1 MGWFLFFSVVI
12 IAIVIWVLKTNTITE
27 YYDSGIVKL
36 SGKTRFGKRDGE
48 FKYYDKN
55 GFCYCYQKYEKGK
68 LVSTN
73 YLLKYAQEEIK
84 SNKEI
89 ILQAV
94 KSSGLNIEYASESLK
109 NDREIVMAA
118 VQNNGRSLNYVLK
131 EFGSDREVVLE
142 AVRNVASIIEH
153 LSYQMRN
160 DREIVMQAVKI
171 YGYLLKFAS
180 AEMKNDREIV
190 MEAIRNNH
198 SYYKNGSFLEFASSE
213 MRNDRE
219 IVLEAIKNNDNPL
232 RDGRSVLLFV
242 STEMRNDREIAL
254 FSVNCNYVHFRYL
267 NDNFQR
273 DIQIIQQAVNS
284 CKKSGAG
291 GGVFG
296 LLPQYLRRDRELI
309 SSHLKHSDIL
319 ELDGSFFKKYNRL
332 KNHENFIE
340 KTSIIITM
348 ISLILIFVLKLLKMD
363 TKMIEGVFWVSAI
376 NLFLGIIV
384 FMWFFSL
391 MRKMIFKRVKIIHI
405 DNLKEYLIKEEF
417 WAIQYATEEIRLN
430 QKLILDTISQ
440 SRKLEILAYVD
451 QALKIDLEFNKHL
464 KPFITELLLAGNK
477 NSVPILD
484 FYHYWF
490 LGNQHLVNDPEIAKL
505 MNEKR
510 PV

>member
-1 MGWFLFFSVVI
+1 MGWLLFFSVVI
-12 IAIVIWVLKTNTITE
+12 IAIVIWVFKTNTITE

-73 YLLKYAQEEIK
+73 YLLKDAQEEIK

-142 AVRNVASIIEH
+142 ALGNDGSIIRE
-153 LSYQMRN
+153 LSYGMKK
-160 DREIVMQAVKI
+160 DREIVMKAIKND
-171 YGYLLKFAS
+171 GSALKFAS
-180 AEMKNDREIV
+180 ESLK
-190 MEAIRNNH
+190 
-198 SYYKNGSFLEFASSE
+198 
-213 MRNDRE
+213 
-219 IVLEAIKNNDNPL
+219 
-232 RDGRSVLLFV
+232 
-242 STEMRNDREIAL
+242 NDREIAL
-254 FSVNCNYVHFRYL
+254 FSVNCVGSNLMYL
-267 NDNFQR
+267 NDDF
-273 DIQIIQQAVNS
+273 
-284 CKKSGAG
+284 
-291 GGVFG
+291 
-296 LLPQYLRRDRELI
+296 RRDDEIILLSLKSKLNGYFYPHFNFLPKYKIKNKELLSAI
-309 SSHLKHSDIL
+309 LKRSDLNEIL
-319 ELDGSFFKKYNRL
+319 KRSDLLKLHGSYFKLNKSIELFVMTIYGVAALLLSLLIIGSFTM
-332 KNHENFIE
+332 EEFINKIYP
-340 KTSIIITM
+340 KTTFLVFLLSSGTFLWGESIFELYQT
-348 ISLILIFVLKLLKMD
+348 
-363 TKMIEGVFWVSAI
+363 WV
-376 NLFLGIIV
+376 
-384 FMWFFSL
+384 
-391 MRKMIFKRVKIIHI
+391 FKRVKIIHI

-451 QALKIDLEFNKHL
+451 QALKIDLEFNEHL
-464 KPFITELLLAGNK
+464 KPFITELLGENNNK
-477 NSVPILD
+477 EEILD

-490 LGNQHLVNDPEIAKL
+490 LGNQHLVNDLEIAKL

>member
-94 KSSGLNIEYASESLK
+94 KSSGFNIEYASESLK

-118 VQNNGRSLNYVLK
+118 AQNNGGSLYYVLK

-142 AVRNVASIIEH
+142 AVRNGASIIKH
-153 LSYQMRN
+153 LSYQMT
-160 DREIVMQAVKI
+160 
-171 YGYLLKFAS
+171 
-180 AEMKNDREIV
+180 NDREIV
-190 MEAIRNNH
+190 MEAV
-198 SYYKNGSFLEFASSE
+198 KNDGSALKFASES
-213 MRNDRE
+213 
-219 IVLEAIKNNDNPL
+219 LK
-232 RDGRSVLLFV
+232 
-242 STEMRNDREIAL
+242 NDREIAL
-254 FSVNCNYVHFRYL
+254 FSVNCNGGNFEYL
-267 NDNFQR
+267 NFNFQR

-284 CKKSGAG
+284 CKGEIEMGK
-291 GGVFG
+291 VFRA
-296 LLPQYLRRDRELI
+296 LPKYKRRNKELI
-309 SSHLKHSDIL
+309 SSFFKRLEILK
-319 ELDGSFFKKYNRL
+319 LDGSFFKKYNRV
-332 KNHENFIE
+332 ENYEKLIE
-340 KTSIIITM
+340 YTVTIITA
-348 ISLILIFVLKLLKMD
+348 ISLILIFILKLLKMD

-376 NLFLGIIV
+376 IIFIGSFLSSLFFDLIRRAV
-384 FMWFFSL
+384 
-391 MRKMIFKRVKIIHI
+391 FKRVKIIHI

-451 QALKIDLEFNKHL
+451 QALKIDLEFNEHL
-464 KPFITELLLAGNK
+464 KPFITELLGENNNK
-477 NSVPILD
+477 EDILD